1 MQQKPFTYALVC
13 VLNIYGGKC
22 QRHDYAIPNL
32 TLGSVTGAVG
42 GSHAHTHTAAVCD
55 SPSHT
60 HTHNY
65 CSSRAMTSSHELTTR
80 HK

>member
-32 TLGSVTGAVG
+32 TLGSVTGAVC
-42 GSHAHTHTAAVCD
+42 GSHAHTHIAAVCD

-60 HTHNY
+60 HTQLLFLTGNDLV
-65 CSSRAMTSSHELTTR
+65 SRVDD
-80 HK
+80 